1 MSVFD
6 NPALERA
13 VAKFLFVASKD
24 EPDSIAGI
32 YRAAALA
39 LLKAPL
45 DPDLLSEAEMRKS
58 VDDPLY
64 SRDVIGAAALEDIFA
79 SDNRD

>member
-6 NPALERA
+6 NPPLERA

-24 EPDSIAGI
+24 EPDAIAGV

-39 LLKAPL
+39 LLRAPI
-45 DPDLLSEAEMRKS
+45 DPELLRQAEKRKS
-58 VDDPLY
+58 VDD
-64 SRDVIGAAALEDIFA
+64 A
-79 SDNRD
+79 